1 MAHDA
6 FLSRSVSAA
15 NFLSASFI
23 PTLNSAGG
31 QTQRREE
38 VGEKEDALS
47 EQGKYRRKF
56 LISDAILY
64 QN

>member
-1 MAHDA
+1 MAHKA
-6 FLSRSVSAA
+6 FLFCTVSAGTAA

-47 EQGKYRRKF
+47 E
-56 LISDAILY
+56 
-64 QN
+64 